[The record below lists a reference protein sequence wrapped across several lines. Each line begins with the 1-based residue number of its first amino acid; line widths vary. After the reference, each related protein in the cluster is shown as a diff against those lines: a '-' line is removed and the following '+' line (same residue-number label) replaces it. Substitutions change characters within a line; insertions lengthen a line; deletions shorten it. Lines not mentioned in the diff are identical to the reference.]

1 MPKIEKF
8 FYIAIPFLI
17 LGIPQYYSVF
27 PLLLA
32 MLFLRCVTS
41 ERTTVAAFLILYAG
55 PTIGCIR
62 SIYPSLPVYGL
73 MFQLVGILL
82 AWKELS
88 GFFSRSL
95 HGIFAMLAV
104 FGLFGVSYYLGC
116 QNEVAQVKMSGII
129 QNGITAFL
137 GFYVIFRSSKMNNEH
152 FTHMLLMTSLVM
164 MQYLITK
171 YGLPVGSLF
180 DYNWFRTSSDIIRV
194 EYEHSIVNYQHIGMN
209 TAFAYAIFMSQKK
222 ISRKKVIYY
231 SLICGQLVLMA
242 GARQAVV
249 SVIFVFIIRY
259 LFSSNRSANINIKQ
273 ILISGIL
280 LIAAY
285 YGLVALNITAI
296 QDFFSNGT
304 DRADYF
310 IAAGAL
316 FQKNPLTGVGMGGFY
331 QATGENYPHNMIYEL
346 MAECGL
352 LIMIPMI
359 LLVITFILKNQIRL
373 TQRTMN
379 NSFIFIILLSL
390 GIRCMVSGDFSISI
404 QLFSALF
411 VLPGALLFDRIKVDS

>member
-8 FYIAIPFLI
+8 FFIAIPFLI
-17 LGIPQYYSVF
+17 LGIPLYYSVF

-62 SIYPSLPVYGL
+62 SIYPSLPLYGL
-73 MFQLVGILL
+73 ILQLVGILL
-82 AWKELS
+82 ARKEFS

-95 HGIFAMLAV
+95 HGFLALLAV
-104 FGLFGVSYYLGC
+104 FGLFGVSYYVGS
-116 QNEVAQVKMSGII
+116 QNEVAQDKMFGII

-137 GFYVIFRSSKMNNEH
+137 GYYVLCRSSKMNNEH
-152 FTHMLLMTSLVM
+152 FTHMLILTSLVM

-171 YGLPVGSLF
+171 YSLPVGPLF
-180 DYNWFRTSSDIIRV
+180 DYNWFRSSSDIIRV

-209 TAFAYAIFMSQKK
+209 TAFAYAIFMSQKE
-222 ISRKKVIYY
+222 ISRNKVIYY

-249 SVIFVFIIRY
+249 SVIFVLIIRY
-259 LFSSNRSANINIKQ
+259 LFSSSRSAVINIKQ
-273 ILISGIL
+273 LLISGML

-296 QDFFSNGT
+296 QDFFSGGN
-304 DRADYF
+304 DRADLF
-310 IAAGAL
+310 IAAGVL
-316 FQKNPLTGVGMGGFY
+316 FQNNPLTGVGMGGFY
-331 QATGENYPHNMIYEL
+331 QATGEDYPHNMIYEL
-346 MAECGL
+346 LAECGL
-352 LIMIPMI
+352 LIIIPMI
-359 LLVITFILKNQIRL
+359 LLVIAFIYRNQIRL
-373 TQRTMN
+373 TQQTANR
-379 NSFIFIILLSL
+379 SFISIIMLTL
-390 GIRCMVSGDFSISI
+390 GIRCMVSGDFSTSI

-411 VLPGALLFDRIKVDS
+411 VLPGAVLLDKK